1 MKIFVPENP
10 MPRQGK
16 LAEDLRVYFIDSD
29 VYDDDDNHPTSLS
42 DKEFVKKS
50 YKNMYIEEFV
60 DYYNNSEVTMDF
72 IRII

>member
-10 MPRQGK
+10 MPNQGK
-16 LAEDLRVYFIDSD
+16 LAKDLRVYFIDSD
-29 VYDDDDNHPTSLS
+29 VYDDDNHPTSLP

-50 YKNMYIEEFV
+50 YKDISLEEFV
-60 DYYNNSEVTMDF
+60 DYYNQKYTAEDF

>member
-16 LAEDLRVYFIDSD
+16 LAGDLRVYFIDSD
-29 VYDDDDNHPTSLS
+29 LYDDDDNHPTSLS

>member
-1 MKIFVPENP
+1 MSN
-10 MPRQGK
+10 K

-60 DYYNNSEVTMDF
+60 DYYNNSEVTTDF

>member
-1 MKIFVPENP
+1 MNS
-10 MPRQGK
+10 K
-16 LAEDLRVYFIDSD
+16 LAEDLRVYFIDAD
-29 VYDDDDNHPTSLS
+29 VYDDDNHHTSLS
-42 DKEFVKKS
+42 DKEFKKKS

>member
-10 MPRQGK
+10 MLRQGK

-29 VYDDDDNHPTSLS
+29 FYDDDNHPTSLS
-42 DKEFVKKS
+42 DEEFVKKS
-50 YKNMYIEEFV
+50 YKNMYVDEFV